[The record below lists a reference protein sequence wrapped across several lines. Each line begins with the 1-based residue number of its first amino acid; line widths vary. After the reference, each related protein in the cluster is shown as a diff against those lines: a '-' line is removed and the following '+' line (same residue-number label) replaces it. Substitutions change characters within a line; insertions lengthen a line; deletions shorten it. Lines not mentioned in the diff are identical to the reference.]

1 MTTIMRAFSS
11 ILAALLVA
19 SMGCHGNVVTTG
31 APDRPVAL
39 QPVGPPLGDEPV
51 IMIQHDG
58 ASPPTGTF
66 IAQDKSKGVTWLF
79 DLAHGRVRAIELP
92 YNNGNHETAVNV
104 DGTALVSPHYE
115 TLGPGDN
122 EGGGFYPGAEVSVVD
137 LTKGNGQVLVAA
149 AMPLGRPKPHGAHWM
164 DNGDLLVTAQ
174 VANSIVRFTT
184 PLKPGGGALRVYSL
198 QGTGCGTPH
207 LVSQIPGTNLA
218 VSACRCDKNPDDPPD
233 CTGQLAVV
241 DLDSGRARVLPAGAR
256 AEGLTVT
263 PAGEVWVGAMADNT
277 VGIFGFRG
285 TERDLDR
292 LELLAQLQVDAP
304 LRLAYEPGTNSVGI
318 VSFEPNAGDKINFHT
333 FDAASHALRK
343 QTMLVS
349 ARRGRINSEGLA
361 AADGAFIT
369 GGFDNQTLVIV
380 DPVSLEVRTEL
391 LLPRCSLPP
400 AYAAPTPMPVD
411 ECKGAECTGKNNWSG
426 GVCPATLRNPDD
438 RRFIVLDGFGW
449 SPLSIP

>member
-19 SMGCHGNVVTTG
+19 LTGCHGNVVTTD
-31 APDRPVAL
+31 APDGPVAL
-39 QPVGPPLGDEPV
+39 QTVGPPLGDGPV

-58 ASPPTGTF
+58 TSLPTGTF

-137 LTKGNGQVLVAA
+137 LTTGNGHVLVAA
-149 AMPLGRPKPHGAHWM
+149 AIPLGRPKPHGAHWM

-184 PLKPGGGALRVYSL
+184 PLKPDGGAVRVYSL
-198 QGTGCGTPH
+198 QGTACGTPH

-218 VSACRCDKNPDDPPD
+218 VSGCRCDKNPDDPPD

-241 DLDSGRARVLPAGAR
+241 DLDSGRTRVLPAGTR

-263 PAGEVWVGAMADNT
+263 PAGEVWVGSMADNT
-277 VGIFGFRG
+277 VDIFGFRG
-285 TERDLDR
+285 PERDLDR
-292 LELLAQLQVDAP
+292 LEALAQLQVDAP
-304 LRLAYEPGTNSVGI
+304 LRLAYEPSTNSVGI
-318 VSFEPNAGDKINFHT
+318 VSFEPNAGDKVNFHT
-333 FDAASHALRK
+333 FDAASHVLRK

-361 AADGAFIT
+361 AANGVFIT

-380 DPVSLEVRTEL
+380 DPVSLEVRVEL

-400 AYAAPTPMPVD
+400 AYAASTPMTVD

-426 GVCPATLRNPDD
+426 GVCPPTLRNPDD
-438 RRFIVLDGFGW
+438 QRFIVFDGFGW

>member
-1 MTTIMRAFSS
+1 MRRFA

-19 SMGCHGNVVTTG
+19 STGCFGNVVAAD
-31 APDRPVAL
+31 APDGPVAL
-39 QPVGPPLGDEPV
+39 QTVGPALGDEP
-51 IMIQHDG
+51 ILMIRHDG
-58 ASPPTGTF
+58 ASLPTGTF

-137 LTKGNGQVLVAA
+137 LTTGNGHVLVAA

-164 DNGDLLVTAQ
+164 DNGDLLVTVQ
-174 VANSIVRFTT
+174 VANSVVRFTT
-184 PLKPGGGALRVYSL
+184 PLKPDGGAVRVYSL
-198 QGTGCGTPH
+198 QGTACGTPH

-218 VSACRCDKNPDDPPD
+218 VSGCRCPDDPVD

-241 DLDSGRARVLPAGAR
+241 DLDSGRTRVLPAGAR

-263 PAGEVWVGAMADNT
+263 PAGEVWVGAMKDNT
-277 VGIFGFRG
+277 VSIFGFRG
-285 TERDLDR
+285 SERDLDR
-292 LELLAQLQVDAP
+292 LEALAQLQVDAP
-304 LRLAYEPGTNSVGI
+304 LRLAYEPSTNSVGI
-318 VSFEPNAGDKINFHT
+318 VSFEPKAGDKVNFHT
-333 FDAASHALRK
+333 FDAASHVLRK
-343 QTMLVS
+343 QTTLVS

-361 AADGAFIT
+361 AANGVFMT
-369 GGFDNQTLVIV
+369 GGFDNQALVIV
-380 DPVSLEVRTEL
+380 DPVSLEVRVEL

-400 AYAAPTPMPVD
+400 AYAAPTPMPAN

-426 GVCPATLRNPDD
+426 GICPATLRNADD

-449 SPLSIP
+449 SRRSIP

>member
-1 MTTIMRAFSS
+1 MRQLA

-19 SMGCHGNVVTTG
+19 STGCCDNVMAADASDG
-31 APDRPVAL
+31 PVAL

-51 IMIQHDG
+51 LMIRHDG
-58 ASPPTGTF
+58 ASLPTGTF

-92 YNNGNHETAVNV
+92 YNNGNHETAVNL
-104 DGTALVSPHYE
+104 DGSALVSPHYE
-115 TLGPGDN
+115 TLGPGND
-122 EGGGFYPGAEVSVVD
+122 EGDGFYPGAEVSVVD
-137 LTKGNGQVLVAA
+137 LATGNARVLVGAA
-149 AMPLGRPKPHGAHWM
+149 IPLGLGRPKPHGAHWM
-164 DNGDLLVTAQ
+164 DNGDLLATAQ
-174 VANSIVRFTT
+174 VANSLLRFTT
-184 PLKPGGGALRVYSL
+184 PLKPDGGAVRVYSL
-198 QGTGCGTPH
+198 QGTACGTPH

-218 VSACRCDKNPDDPPD
+218 ASGCRCDNNAHDPVD

-241 DLDSGRARVLPAGAR
+241 DLDMGRTRVLPAGAR

-263 PAGEVWVGAMADNT
+263 PAGEVWVGAMKDNT
-277 VGIFGFRG
+277 VTIFGFRG
-285 TERDLDR
+285 SARDLDR
-292 LELLAQLQVDAP
+292 LEALAQLQVDAP

-318 VSFEPNAGDKINFHT
+318 VSFEPKAGDKVNFRT
-333 FDAASHALRK
+333 FDAASHVLRK
-343 QTMLVS
+343 QTTLVS

-361 AADGAFIT
+361 AANGVFMT

-380 DPVSLEVRTEL
+380 DPVSLEVQVEL

-400 AYAAPTPMPVD
+400 AYAAPTPMK

-426 GVCPATLRNPDD
+426 GICPATLRTPDD

-449 SPLSIP
+449 SPRSIP